1 MKKTGLL
8 LFVSALAALAQPAK
22 TTLFVGAWPG
32 KVVVID
38 EATYSIT
45 KEIQLKTGVARNML
59 LSPDKKRIVITTMK
73 DSGIE
78 IIDTATQQ
86 LVDSFQLNT
95 SNTRVRF
102 GGVALDPT
110 GQLLYAVITTA
121 EKQIDRFAITPSQFA
136 VIDLAQK
143 KIVRTAEYPKEE
155 FSGGGRGQYRVSPD
169 GKSLYQFG
177 ENVLVFNTS
186 DFKLVEKIELARA
199 QYPGLESIGVMNA
212 DDPHDP
218 PGVYTGIFNS
228 TDPVVHKRVFGI
240 AQFDLNS
247 RKFKFD
253 AIGTPVAGMAGFR
266 LTRDHKTGYSVAV
279 EGEHGDRRTEFWV
292 FDIPGHKVVR
302 KGVFNGRTRFTF
314 GSSTDGRHLFIYGAG
329 NTIEVYD
336 AVTLQLVKDLDVN
349 ADMTTPLVA
358 VLPAGSRAAR

>member
-1 MKKTGLL
+1 MKKTGFVF
-8 LFVSALAALAQPAK
+8 FVSALAALAQPAK

-32 KVVVID
+32 KVMVID
-38 EATYSIT
+38 EGTYSIT
-45 KEIQLKTGVARNML
+45 KEIPLKTGVARNML
-59 LSPDKKRIVITTMK
+59 LSADKKKIVITTVK

-78 IIDTATQQ
+78 IVDTATQQ
-86 LVDSFQLNT
+86 LVDSFPLST
-95 SNTRVRF
+95 GNTRVRIS
-102 GGVALDPT
+102 GVALDPT
-110 GQLLYAVITTA
+110 GNLLYAVISTA

-136 VIDLAQK
+136 VIDLDQK
-143 KIVRTAEYPKEE
+143 KIVRTAEYPKDE
-155 FSGGGRGQYRVSPD
+155 SAGGGRGQFRVSPD

-177 ENVLVFNTS
+177 ESVLVFNTS
-186 DFKLVEKIELARA
+186 DFNLAEKIDLARA
-199 QYPGLESIGVMNA
+199 NYPGLEGIGVMNA

-218 PGVYTGIFNS
+218 PGMYTGMFNS

-253 AIGTPVAGMAGFR
+253 PIGTPVAGMTGFR
-266 LTRDHKTGYSVAV
+266 LTPDHKTAYTVAI

-292 FDIPGHKVVR
+292 FDVAGHKVVR

-314 GSSTDGRHLFIYGAG
+314 GASTNGKHLFIYGAG

-336 AVTLQLVKDLDVN
+336 AATLQMIKDLDVN